1 MHAPLSL
8 DAASGAIAL
17 DAAADAAE
25 RAGRHSEAVRWREQA
40 VALAPRDVARL
51 NRLATSLRLA
61 GRPTESARVCVQ
73 AMALAPAEPALHCNF
88 GTALCDLGLF
98 DEAATAIETA
108 TLLAPAHSGLR
119 HRLGSAYLYG
129 RQWDRAEEAYEAALS
144 LDPGNADACNGLG
157 AVAFA
162 RYRFDEALAHFERAH
177 RIAPGNRECLSN
189 IGSVRARLGDLD
201 GAIAAFRSVLA
212 DEPGQPLARWGL
224 ALTLLARGDA
234 AAGWPLH
241 EARLDCV
248 HLRANYARWRDALE
262 AMPRWSGDAARGR
275 TILLVPEQ
283 GLGDTLQNWRFALAL
298 RDHGWTVRA
307 MVPAPLEGLFKAQ
320 REPGIEVHPET
331 GPIPHADCCE
341 LFFSLPWR
349 LQMHDAAPDALA
361 RRAGYLRAPADGA
374 RHWRQRLEAEAPQA
388 LRVGLVWA
396 GRPEHSNDRLRSL
409 RLRDAAPLLELP
421 GVRWFSLQKGPA
433 QAQIAELGWGGR
445 LVDLAPAID
454 GFDDTAGAMQA
465 LDAVVTVDSAP
476 AHLAGALGR
485 PALVLLPAVPD
496 WRWGTAGSHSP
507 WYDSLTLVRQAP
519 DRPWDALMPD
529 VAARVAALR
538 DAVQ

>member
-1 MHAPLSL
+1 MHAPPSL
-8 DAASGAIAL
+8 DPASGAIAL
-17 DAAADAAE
+17 DAAADAAD
-25 RAGRHSEAVRWREQA
+25 RAGRHAEAVHWREQA
-40 VALAPRDVARL
+40 VALVPRDAARR

-61 GRPTESARVCVQ
+61 GRPADSARVCVE

-108 TLLAPAHSGLR
+108 TLLAPDHSGLR

-129 RQWDRAEEAYEAALS
+129 RHWDRAEEAYEAALS

-162 RYRFDEALAHFERAH
+162 RYRFDEALHHFERALGL
-177 RIAPGNRECLSN
+177 APANRECLSN

-201 GAIAAFRSVLA
+201 GAIAAFRAVLA
-212 DEPGQPLARWGL
+212 EAPEQPLARWGL

-234 AAGWPLH
+234 QAGWPLH

-248 HLRANYARWRDALE
+248 HLRANYARWRDALA
-262 AMPRWSGDAARGR
+262 AMPRWDGSPARGR

-283 GLGDTLQNWRFALAL
+283 GLGDTIQNWRFALAL
-298 RDHGWTVRA
+298 RDRGWTVRA
-307 MVPAPLEGLFKAQ
+307 MVPAPLLGLLAAQ
-320 REPGIEVHPET
+320 REPGVELLSET
-331 GPIPHADCCE
+331 ATIPAADCCE

-349 LQMHDAAPDALA
+349 LQMHEAAPEALA

-374 RHWRQRLEAEAPQA
+374 RHWRTRLEAEAPRA

-409 RLRDAAPLLELP
+409 RLHETAALLDLA

-433 QAQIAELGWGGR
+433 QAQISELGWDER
-445 LVDLAPAID
+445 LVDLSPAID

-496 WRWGTAGSHSP
+496 WRWGTAGAHSG
-507 WYDSLTLVRQAP
+507 WYDSLTLVRQVP
-519 DRPWDALMPD
+519 GRPWEALMPEI
-529 VAARVAALR
+529 AARLAALR
-538 DAVQ
+538 DATQ